1 MRTPSVR
8 AVALPAVGRVLVA
21 AVRGVDRDAV
31 DAGVVGGVADVVGGV
46 DTGARVGAGVTVF
59 GVDSAA
65 GRVVGRV
72 VVAGVVAGVL
82 GGVAG
87 FSLADGAAVVGAAV
101 VAATRDAALPGS
113 TSVQNG
119 FDVGASTASAAE
131 TITKHFTGESA
142 GCDALAAQAFIEPNA
157 IATSAPLVGVNRR
170 SLRSVA

>member
-31 DAGVVGGVADVVGGV
+31 DEGVVGGVADVVGGV

-72 VVAGVVAGVL
+72 VVAGVL

-101 VAATRDAALPGS
+101 VAATRDAAVPGS

-142 GCDALAAQAFIEPNA
+142 G
-157 IATSAPLVGVNRR
+157 
-170 SLRSVA
+170 